1 MLKESQSCRRWWLA
15 ARVAQLHLLECSVVH
30 KGKRE
35 KELHYFYS
43 PRSLESLRSA
53 WLPSRGGAWGDEQK
67 KGFCR
72 WWRRASRR
80 MGIAREGIK
89 RSRTPLP
96 NTLFLKIAIL
106 LQFSWV
112 QVTVLGLCGCGCLY
126 KGGKKRKKAG
136 EEASK
141 GVPSPSLKVIVAES

>member
-1 MLKESQSCRRWWLA
+1 
-15 ARVAQLHLLECSVVH
+15 
-30 KGKRE
+30 
-35 KELHYFYS
+35 
-43 PRSLESLRSA
+43 
-53 WLPSRGGAWGDEQK
+53 
-67 KGFCR
+67 
-72 WWRRASRR
+72 

-126 KGGKKRKKAG
+126 KRGKKRKKAG